1 MDLIIDVVGLD
12 EAEIARELADAP
24 SVKMIHSTGVLGG
37 DPVITAVVHEVFQQL
52 PAIFSSLAAVLVA
65 WQRGAKLRRVVLKK
79 GPKSVTLDIRGMSG
93 EDLERVLNSRM
104 TEFGDDKPG

>member
-65 WQRGAKLRRVVLKK
+65 WQRGGQASPGRAQER
-79 GPKSVTLDIRGMSG
+79 PKVGH
-93 EDLERVLNSRM
+93 SRHSRHV
-104 TEFGDDKPG
+104 G